1 MILSPVRL
9 FSAFAALLL
18 VLGLLWLA
26 ARLARWGGV
35 AARGVAGRRLRLVET
50 LPLDPRRRLLL
61 VACDGREMLLLA
73 GPAGDL
79 ALGWLPS
86 GGSGSVLAPA
96 STAGPETAP

>member
-9 FSAFAALLL
+9 LSAFAALLL

-26 ARLARWGGV
+26 ARLARWGGFG
-35 AARGVAGRRLRLVET
+35 ARGPAGRRLRLVET

-61 VACDGREMLLLA
+61 VACDGREFLLLA

-79 ALGWLPS
+79 ALGWLP
-86 GGSGSVLAPA
+86 A
-96 STAGPETAP
+96 AGPEPAP